1 MSLHRIS
8 SALRSSRAYASV
20 SSLAISRPG
29 LQAAVAPLV
38 VKSLSKTANGIQ
50 IATVDDKGPV
60 SSVAVVLNLGSR
72 HEAPDAPGAAHL
84 LKNILVRNLE
94 DDTIVRTVRG
104 AEFRGNTLSTTV
116 TREHLILASEF
127 LRDDLVDV
135 VPELLN
141 LLFNKS
147 FQPYEFLDAIPSV
160 IAESQAHLSL
170 PETKIWEEAHTLA
183 FRSGLG
189 SPLFITKAAAGNLKR
204 SSLTSLLE
212 KSINPSRLVIIGSGI
227 DHSELSGL
235 VSSSLA
241 TKTFPTEAES
251 TVAPSKYYGGET
263 RIDAGPNSKAK
274 YLFAFPTVGIKSSN
288 YFASAILAALLN
300 GSSKTQWG
308 NPSGL
313 LASASTAS
321 TTASTDLKSYTDIG
335 LIGIKVEGH
344 TGEVSFVGQRAINV
358 LKSVASGSIP
368 EAALA
373 GAKNSV
379 IVDLESAGREDVV
392 ANIARQVLA
401 LGNFS
406 TSKEFAEKIQ
416 KVTAADVARVAKE
429 ALSSKATIVAYG
441 NTGGLPFADSFTF

>member
-1 MSLHRIS
+1 MSLPRIS

-29 LQAAVAPLV
+29 LQAAVAPSV
-38 VKSLSKTANGIQ
+38 IKSLSKTTHGFQ
-50 IATVDDKGPV
+50 IATIDDKGPV
-60 SSVAVVLNLGSR
+60 SSVAVVLSLGSR

-84 LKNILVRNLE
+84 LKNVLVRNLA

-104 AEFRGNTLSTTV
+104 AEFRGNTLSATV

-135 VPELLN
+135 VPELLE

-147 FQPYEFLDAIPSV
+147 FQPYEFLDAVPSV
-160 IAESQAHLSL
+160 LAESQAHLSL
-170 PETKIWEEAHTLA
+170 PEIKIWEAAHSLA
-183 FRSGLG
+183 FRYGLG
-189 SPLFITKAAAGNLKR
+189 SPLFITKAAAANLKR
-204 SSLTSLLE
+204 SSLISLLE
-212 KSINPSRLVIIGSGI
+212 TSINPSRLAIIGSGI
-227 DHSELSGL
+227 DHSELSDL

-241 TKTFPTEAES
+241 SKAFPTAES
-251 TVAPSKYYGGET
+251 AVSPSKYYGGEI

-274 YLFAFPTVGIKSSN
+274 YLFAFPTVGIKSSD

-313 LASASTAS
+313 LASASTSS
-321 TTASTDLKSYTDIG
+321 TTVSTDLKSYTDIG
-335 LIGIKVEGH
+335 LIGITVEGN
-344 TGEVSFVGQRAINV
+344 TSEVSQVGQKAINV
-358 LKSVASGSIP
+358 LKSVASGNIP

-379 IVDLESAGREDVV
+379 IIDLENAGREEVI
-392 ANIARQVLA
+392 ANVGRQVLT

-416 KVTAADVARVAKE
+416 KVTAAEITRVAKE
-429 ALSSKATIVAYG
+429 AFSSKATVVAHG
-441 NTGGLPFADSFTF
+441 NTGGLPYADSFIY